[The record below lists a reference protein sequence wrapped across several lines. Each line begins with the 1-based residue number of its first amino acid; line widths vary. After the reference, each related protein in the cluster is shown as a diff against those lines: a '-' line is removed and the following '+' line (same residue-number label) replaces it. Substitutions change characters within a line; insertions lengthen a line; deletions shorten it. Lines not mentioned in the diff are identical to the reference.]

1 MSVLSHPSF
10 LSHHSLP
17 FIIHAWKY
25 QIIGTLND
33 GRHFIVV
40 VTLAWPNLHSCM
52 PILTTS
58 LPLSLSLSVFSLY
71 FSIRPNFWIENTIMT
86 TLQPHVRRC
95 GHRLCA
101 AHGNLFPMIHI
112 YQMTL
117 VCSYALHFLISEHN
131 LALGESP
138 THPYCKWFRFV
149 GATLKKVFKNSSPKR
164 HLSLM
169 SFQTSMTFFFLW
181 NTENIFWRMFLTI
194 QGKSMR
200 FDATLDQNDF
210 HCVDWLTE

>member
-1 MSVLSHPSF
+1 MTEDTLLWLWLWPDQTCIPACPYW
-10 LSHHSLP
+10 LHHCP
-17 FIIHAWKY
+17 
-25 QIIGTLND
+25 
-33 GRHFIVV
+33 
-40 VTLAWPNLHSCM
+40 
-52 PILTTS
+52 
-58 LPLSLSLSVFSLY
+58 SLSLSFLPLFLY
-71 FSIRPNFWIENTIMT
+71 QTKFLDRKHYHDNPSTPCE
-86 TLQPHVRRC
+86 TLWS
-95 GHRLCA
+95 HRLCA

-200 FDATLDQNDF
+200 SDATLDQNDF